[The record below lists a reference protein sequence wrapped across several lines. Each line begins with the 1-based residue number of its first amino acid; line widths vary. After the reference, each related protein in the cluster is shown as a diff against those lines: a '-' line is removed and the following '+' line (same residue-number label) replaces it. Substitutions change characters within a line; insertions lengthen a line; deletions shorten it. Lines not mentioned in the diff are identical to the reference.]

1 MLKICDLGSASDAS
15 DNEITPYLVS
25 RFYRAPEIILGMP
38 YDFAIDIWSV
48 GCTLYELYTGKI
60 LFTGRTNNQMLRSIM
75 DCRGKFTT
83 KMLKRAQFAH
93 IHFDEMANF
102 RSVEQDKLTGKVR
115 YYLHSDIRSRHEIKR
130 YGRSASQYITFSIFA
145 APSGSSRE
153 PQSHISN
160 FLPSLRDLMI
170 KLHQTC

>member
-83 KMLKRAQFAH
+83 KMLKRSQFAH

-102 RSVEQDKLTGKVR
+102 RSVEQDKITGKVISISFPNIPH
-115 YYLHSDIRSRHEIKR
+115 YSSSCAKNFKPTFT
-130 YGRSASQYITFSIFA
+130 YIMTMIF
-145 APSGSSRE
+145 P
-153 PQSHISN
+153 HFN
-160 FLPSLRDLMI
+160 
-170 KLHQTC
+170 T

>member
-93 IHFDEMANF
+93 LHFDEMANF
-102 RSVEQDKLTGKVR
+102 RSVEQDKLTGKVCLFSLLSR
-115 YYLHSDIRSRHEIKR
+115 GNCNRRGAVYTSPGVFDPTSAVVAPTSHVPSRSSK
-130 YGRSASQYITFSIFA
+130 
-145 APSGSSRE
+145 
-153 PQSHISN
+153 
-160 FLPSLRDLMI
+160 
-170 KLHQTC
+170 

>member
-38 YDFAIDIWSV
+38 YDFAIDVWSV

-102 RSVEQDKLTGKVR
+102 RSVEQDKLTGKVCSIFNPSNPSVE
-115 YYLHSDIRSRHEIKR
+115 LAKVAAVPLAHDLC
-130 YGRSASQYITFSIFA
+130 TFSSIPIGEA
-145 APSGSSRE
+145 R
-153 PQSHISN
+153 PQHYG
-160 FLPSLRDLMI
+160 LPIWLET
-170 KLHQTC
+170 QE

>member
-83 KMLKRAQFAH
+83 KILKRAQFAH
-93 IHFDEMANF
+93 VHFDEMANF
-102 RSVEQDKLTGKVR
+102 ISVEQDKLTGKVCLFSFPTR
-115 YYLHSDIRSRHEIKR
+115 RVKKSAVAFVPHTSICNSDRP
-130 YGRSASQYITFSIFA
+130 TT
-145 APSGSSRE
+145 P
-153 PQSHISN
+153 PTPMSHVSTP
-160 FLPSLRDLMI
+160 LPRIEDDSLTTHLCR
-170 KLHQTC
+170 TR

>member
-15 DNEITPYLVS
+15 ENEITPYLVS

-38 YDFAIDIWSV
+38 YDFAIDVWSV

-83 KMLKRAQFAH
+83 KMLKKAQFAH
-93 IHFDEMANF
+93 VHFDELANF

-115 YYLHSDIRSRHEIKR
+115 INSILSSPTSKHDMAV
-130 YGRSASQYITFSIFA
+130 ASQPYTQSGGSLTFV
-145 APSGSSRE
+145 PLSGLCRFPKST
-153 PQSHISN
+153 SHTYH
-160 FLPSLRDLMI
+160 D
-170 KLHQTC
+170 T

>member
-38 YDFAIDIWSV
+38 YDFAIDIWSI

-75 DCRGKFTT
+75 ECRGKLTT

-102 RSVEQDKLTGKVR
+102 RSIEQDKLTGKVR
-115 YYLHSDIRSRHEIKR
+115 KSSVSLINWWSVGLLSFSRFCTRSEYFKL
-130 YGRSASQYITFSIFA
+130 SASSPT
-145 APSGSSRE
+145 R
-153 PQSHISN
+153 
-160 FLPSLRDLMI
+160 R
-170 KLHQTC
+170 

>member
-38 YDFAIDIWSV
+38 YDFAIDVWSV

-83 KMLKRAQFAH
+83 KMLKRSEFAH

-102 RSVEQDKLTGKVR
+102 RSVEQDKLTGKVCLFLLVYR
-115 YYLHSDIRSRHEIKR
+115 WHSCRC
-130 YGRSASQYITFSIFA
+130 GVCA
-145 APSGSSRE
+145 APRHIANSVSIHR
-153 PQSHISN
+153 PQYHMFFPAFKS
-160 FLPSLRDLMI
+160 
-170 KLHQTC
+170 